1 MSGYLLAE
9 FATAHETLAA
19 AEKAAAAGIPAEDVL
34 SPNPLEGIA
43 EHLAPPPAKAPI
55 GWVMFVAGAVGAVA
69 GYGMQW
75 YSAVIDYP
83 VNSGGRGLNSWP
95 AFLLV
100 PYETAIL
107 GAAVVGILGWLW
119 MCRLP
124 RPHHPLFAAD
134 IVERAS
140 QDRYLLVFPAG
151 DRPRARIL
159 RARIARALK
168 PQAIHERG
176 E

>member
-1 MSGYLLAE
+1 MTGFLLAE
-9 FATAHETLAA
+9 FATAHEALAA
-19 AEKAAAAGIPAEDVL
+19 AAAAAAAEMPAQDVL
-34 SPNPLEGIA
+34 SPNPLEGIS
-43 EHLAPPPAKAPI
+43 EHLAPRPAGKAI
-55 GWVMFVAGAVGAVA
+55 GWVMFAAGVLGALG

-83 VNSGGRGLNSWP
+83 INAGGRGLNSWP

-107 GAAVVGILGWLW
+107 GAAIAGILGWMW
-119 MCRLP
+119 MCGLP
-124 RPHHPLFAAD
+124 HPHHPLFAAD

-140 QDRYLLVFPAG
+140 QDRYLLVFSAR
-151 DRPRARIL
+151 DRLKAEIEQRL
-159 RARIARALK
+159 RPHAVY
-168 PQAIHERG
+168 EFD

>member
-1 MSGYLLAE
+1 MTGVLLAE
-9 FATAHETLAA
+9 FATAHETLTAA
-19 AEKAAAAGIPAEDVL
+19 AAAAAAGIPAEDVL
-34 SPNPLEGIA
+34 SPNPLEGIT
-43 EHLAPPPAKAPI
+43 EHLAPRPAPAPI
-55 GWVMFVAGAVGAVA
+55 GWVMFIAGAGGALA

-83 VNSGGRGLNSWP
+83 INSGGRGLNSWP

-107 GAAVVGILGWLW
+107 SAAIVGILGWLF
-119 MCRLP
+119 MCGLP

-140 QDRYLLVFPAG
+140 QDRYLLVFA
-151 DRPRARIL
+151 DRSQL
-159 RARIARALK
+159 RATIESRLR
-168 PQAIHERG
+168 PHAIHEL
-176 E
+176 EQ

>member
-1 MSGYLLAE
+1 MTGWLLAE

-19 AEKAAAAGIPAEDVL
+19 AAAAAAAGIPAEDVL

-43 EHLAPPPAKAPI
+43 EHLAPRPARAPI
-55 GWVMFVAGAVGAVA
+55 GWVMFIAGALGALA

-83 VNSGGRGLNSWP
+83 INSGGRGLNSWP

-107 GAAVVGILGWLW
+107 SAAVVGILGWLW
-119 MCRLP
+119 MCGLP

-134 IVERAS
+134 SVERAS
-140 QDRYLLVFPAG
+140 QDRYLLVFT
-151 DRPRARIL
+151 DRSR
-159 RARIARALK
+159 LK
-168 PQAIHERG
+168 AKIESRLHPQAIYELG
-176 E
+176 G